1 MECHGVL
8 NRIKEC
14 LLSRISLHSIFV
26 MSSYWTKEQAEAFL
40 ETKPD
45 SVFPCSTDAALRSA
59 LSGITHWSHAPNKK
73 EPYAPVVM
81 DALDRCESQCANC
94 NQRVLFK
101 RLNDAMTKC
110 ETSIKKLDLDL
121 DEALQQLHWV
131 NVEFAQIKNLR
142 QEEKRRLSGAIAK
155 MVEVELSDVRAQLS
169 DVRAQ
174 LSAKAARSEALIYA
188 LMSIIFLLVLI
199 LMF

>member
-1 MECHGVL
+1 MECRGVL

-59 LSGITHWSHAPNKK
+59 LSGIVHWGHPQPPD
-73 EPYAPVVM
+73 PYAPVVM
-81 DALDRCESQCANC
+81 DALGRCQLKCANC

-101 RLNDAMTKC
+101 RLNGAMTKC

-169 DVRAQ
+169 
-174 LSAKAARSEALIYA
+174 AKAARSEAVIYA

>member
-1 MECHGVL
+1 
-8 NRIKEC
+8 
-14 LLSRISLHSIFV
+14 
-26 MSSYWTKEQAEAFL
+26 
-40 ETKPD
+40 
-45 SVFPCSTDAALRSA
+45 
-59 LSGITHWSHAPNKK
+59 
-73 EPYAPVVM
+73 
-81 DALDRCESQCANC
+81 
-94 NQRVLFK
+94 
-101 RLNDAMTKC
+101 
-110 ETSIKKLDLDL
+110 L

-174 LSAKAARSEALIYA
+174 LSAKAVRSEAVIYA